1 MLKSKLFVAHI
12 TQRIGEYETNLKRLI
27 LAKDLAEAELYAFE
41 EGMPT
46 FDGSDLK
53 DKNSYQEGDQ
63 PHTWYFAGGDWCV
76 TLKCVT
82 EVDDEVTAEV
92 IVKSSLV
99 SFL

>member
-1 MLKSKLFVAHI
+1 MSKSKLFVAHI
-12 TQRIGEYETNLKRLI
+12 TQRFGEYETNLKRLI

-46 FDGSDLK
+46 FDGSDLE

-63 PHTWYFAGGDWCV
+63 PHTWYFQGGEWCV
-76 TLKCVT
+76 TLTSVT
-82 EVDDEVTAEV
+82 EVDEEIADV